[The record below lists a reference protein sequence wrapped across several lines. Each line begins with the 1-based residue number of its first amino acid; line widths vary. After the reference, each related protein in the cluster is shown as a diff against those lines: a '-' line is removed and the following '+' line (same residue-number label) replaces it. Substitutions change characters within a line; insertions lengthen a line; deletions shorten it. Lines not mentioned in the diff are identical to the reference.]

1 MTALADI
8 PDLGPWLGN
17 LAAKK
22 KKTLSWCSHLNET
35 AGLPPDD
42 GGPAVVPAC
51 VRRSQY
57 QNHRNYTPPAY
68 KKLPFSG
75 ETLKFLK
82 CYVQILTLGEFLKPH
97 FGAHLGVR
105 LEAVMSNLYALY
117 VHIFR

>member
-1 MTALADI
+1 MQ
-8 PDLGPWLGN
+8 
-17 LAAKK
+17 AA
-22 KKTLSWCSHLNET
+22 CRGEC
-35 AGLPPDD
+35 PPLHM
-42 GGPAVVPAC
+42 
-51 VRRSQY
+51 VR
-57 QNHRNYTPPAY
+57 TPPASY

-82 CYVQILTLGEFLKPH
+82 YYVQILTLREFLKPH